1 VEWVEQ
7 LHPSLN
13 ERRLQPLEVLSTFL
27 RRERLGLATNIS
39 MIASPMPSNIPLFTV
54 LAISIIIGFL
64 MVIVF
69 RYTSDQKAIG
79 RAKDRLKA
87 HLLAV
92 RLFQDQLPVVM
103 RAYGKI
109 LRGTGSYLRLAF
121 TPFLIAIIPI
131 TFLIVQLDR
140 YFGLLPLQ
148 PAQTFLVEA
157 RINDPA
163 ALNDASLQLPPALSS
178 SAPAVHVPKDNEVVW
193 RVVADREGQYE
204 IRIAADGQTVSK
216 QVIVAPGLARLSPV
230 RLKDKFWERMFV
242 SGEAALAKNSPVQS
256 IAISYP
262 PRVISF
268 AWMEWNWIVLFFVV
282 SLVAGFVFK
291 SALDIQ
297 V

>member
-1 VEWVEQ
+1 
-7 LHPSLN
+7 
-13 ERRLQPLEVLSTFL
+13 
-27 RRERLGLATNIS
+27 
-39 MIASPMPSNIPLFTV
+39 MIASSMSSNIPLFMV

-121 TPFLIAIIPI
+121 TPFLIAILPI

-140 YFGLLPLQ
+140 YFGWLPLQ
-148 PAQTFLVEA
+148 PAQSFLVEA
-157 RINDPA
+157 RVNDPA
-163 ALNDASLQLPPALSS
+163 ALNDAALQLPPALSS

-193 RVVADREGQYE
+193 RVVAEREGQYE
-204 IRIAADGQTVSK
+204 IKIAAAGQTVSK
-216 QVIVAPGLARLSPV
+216 QVVVSPGLARVSPV
-230 RLKDKFWERMFV
+230 RLKDNFWERMFT
-242 SGEAALAKNSPVQS
+242 SDESALAENSPVQS

-282 SLVAGFVFK
+282 SLIAGFIFK
-291 SALDIQ
+291 SALGIQ

>member
-1 VEWVEQ
+1 MV
-7 LHPSLN
+7 SSSI
-13 ERRLQPLEVLSTFL
+13 STGSALFDF
-27 RRERLGLATNIS
+27 ATNV
-39 MIASPMPSNIPLFTV
+39 PLLWV
-54 LAISIIIGFL
+54 LAISIVIGFL

-121 TPFLIAIIPI
+121 TPFLIAILPV

-140 YFGLLPLQ
+140 YFGWLPLR
-148 PAQTFLVEA
+148 PAQSFLVEA
-157 RINDPA
+157 RVNDPA
-163 ALNDASLQLPPALSS
+163 ALNDAALQLPPELSS
-178 SAPAVHVPKDNEVVW
+178 SAPAVHIPKDREVVW
-193 RVVADREGQYE
+193 RVVAERAGQYN
-204 IRIAADGQTVSK
+204 IQVTASGQTVSK
-216 QVIVAPGLARLSPV
+216 QVVVAPGLARVSPV
-230 RLKDKFWERMFV
+230 RLKDNFWERMFT
-242 SGEAALAKNSPVQS
+242 SGEPALANNSPVQS
-256 IAISYP
+256 IAINYP
-262 PRVISF
+262 PREISF

-282 SLVAGFVFK
+282 SLIAGFIFK
-291 SALDIQ
+291 SALGIQ

>member
-1 VEWVEQ
+1 
-7 LHPSLN
+7 
-13 ERRLQPLEVLSTFL
+13 
-27 RRERLGLATNIS
+27 
-39 MIASPMPSNIPLFTV
+39 MPSNIPLFMV
-54 LAISIIIGFL
+54 LAISIVIGFL

-109 LRGTGSYLRLAF
+109 FRGTGSYLRLAF
-121 TPFLIAIIPI
+121 TPFLIAILPI

-140 YFGLLPLQ
+140 YFGWLPLQ
-148 PAQTFLVEA
+148 PAQSFLVEA
-157 RINDPA
+157 RVNDPA
-163 ALNDASLQLPPALSS
+163 ALNDASLQLPPALSG
-178 SAPAVHVPKDNEVVW
+178 SAPAVHVPKDKEVVW
-193 RVVADREGQYE
+193 RVVAGREGQYE
-204 IRIAADGQTVSK
+204 IKIAAAGQIVSK
-216 QVIVAPGLARLSPV
+216 QVVVSPGLARVSPV
-230 RLKDKFWERMFV
+230 RLKDNFWERMFT
-242 SGEAALAKNSPVQS
+242 SGEPALADNSPVLS

-262 PRVISF
+262 PRVIGF

-282 SLVAGFVFK
+282 SLIAGFIFK
-291 SALDIQ
+291 SALGIQ

>member
-1 VEWVEQ
+1 MMD
-7 LHPSLN
+7 SSKISN
-13 ERRLQPLEVLSTFL
+13 KPLL
-27 RRERLGLATNIS
+27 
-39 MIASPMPSNIPLFTV
+39 MV
-54 LAISIIIGFL
+54 LAVSIIIGFL

-109 LRGTGSYLRLAF
+109 LRGTGSYLQLAF
-121 TPFLIAIIPI
+121 TPFLIAILPI

-140 YFGLLPLQ
+140 YFGWLPLQ
-148 PAQTFLVEA
+148 PAQSFLVEA
-157 RINDPA
+157 RVNDPA
-163 ALNDASLQLPPALSS
+163 ALNGAALQLPPALST
-178 SAPAVHVPKDNEVVW
+178 SAPAVHIPKDNEVVW
-193 RVVADREGQYE
+193 RVVAERDGQYE
-204 IRIAADGQTVSK
+204 IKIAAAGQTVSK
-216 QVIVAPGLARLSPV
+216 QVVVSPGLARVSPV
-230 RLKDKFWERMFV
+230 RLKDNFWERMLT
-242 SGEAALAKNSPVQS
+242 SGESALAENSPVQS
-256 IAISYP
+256 ITISYP

-282 SLVAGFVFK
+282 SLIAGFIFK
-291 SALDIQ
+291 SALGIQ

>member
-1 VEWVEQ
+1 
-7 LHPSLN
+7 
-13 ERRLQPLEVLSTFL
+13 
-27 RRERLGLATNIS
+27 
-39 MIASPMPSNIPLFTV
+39 MIASSNPSNLPLFLV
-54 LAISIIIGFL
+54 LTISMVIGLL

-121 TPFLIAIIPI
+121 TPFLIAILPI

-140 YFGLLPLQ
+140 YFGWVPLQ

-157 RINDPA
+157 RIEDPT
-163 ALNDASLQLPPALSS
+163 ALNDASLQLPPELSS
-178 SAPAVHVPKDNEVVW
+178 SAPAVHIPTDREVVW
-193 RVVADREGQYE
+193 RLVADRAGQFD
-204 IRIAADGQTVSK
+204 IQIAAAGQTVSK
-216 QVIVAPGLARLSPV
+216 QVMVAPGLARVSPL
-230 RLKDKFWERMFV
+230 RLKGNFWERIFA
-242 SGEAALAKNSPVQS
+242 SGEPALADNSPVQS
-256 IAISYP
+256 IEISYP
-262 PRVISF
+262 PRVIGF
-268 AWMEWNWIVLFFVV
+268 AGMDWNWIVLFFLV
-282 SLVAGFVFK
+282 SLIAGFIFK
-291 SALDIQ
+291 SALGIQ

>member
-1 VEWVEQ
+1 
-7 LHPSLN
+7 
-13 ERRLQPLEVLSTFL
+13 
-27 RRERLGLATNIS
+27 
-39 MIASPMPSNIPLFTV
+39 MIASSMPSNIPLFVV
-54 LAISIIIGFL
+54 LAISIIIGLL

-121 TPFLIAIIPI
+121 TPFVIAILPV

-140 YFGLLPLQ
+140 YFGWVPLQ
-148 PAQTFLVEA
+148 PAQTFVVEA
-157 RINDPA
+157 RVEDPA
-163 ALNDASLQLPPALSS
+163 ALNEASLQLPPELSS
-178 SAPAVHVPKDNEVVW
+178 SAPAVHVPKDKEIVW
-193 RVVADREGQYE
+193 RVVAEREGQYE
-204 IRIAADGQTVSK
+204 ITIAAAGRTVSK
-216 QVIVAPGLARLSPV
+216 QVVVSPKLARVSPV
-230 RLKDKFWERMFV
+230 RLKDNFWERIFT
-242 SGEAALAKNSPVQS
+242 SGEPALAEDSPVQS
-256 IAISYP
+256 ITINYS

-268 AWMEWNWIVLFFVV
+268 AWMQWNWIVLFFVV
-282 SLVAGFVFK
+282 SLIAGFVFK
-291 SALDIQ
+291 SVLGIQ

>member
-1 VEWVEQ
+1 
-7 LHPSLN
+7 
-13 ERRLQPLEVLSTFL
+13 
-27 RRERLGLATNIS
+27 LAANIS
-39 MIASPMPSNIPLFTV
+39 MIASSMPSNIPLFVV
-54 LAISIIIGFL
+54 LAISIIIGLL

-121 TPFLIAIIPI
+121 TPFVIAILPI

-140 YFGLLPLQ
+140 YFGWVPLQ
-148 PAQTFLVEA
+148 PAQTFVVEA
-157 RINDPA
+157 RVEDPA
-163 ALNDASLQLPPALSS
+163 ALNEASLQLPPALSS
-178 SAPAVHVPKDNEVVW
+178 SAPAVHVPKDKEVVW
-193 RVVADREGQYE
+193 RVVAERDGQYQ
-204 IRIAADGQTVSK
+204 ITIAAAGRTVSK
-216 QVIVAPGLARLSPV
+216 QVVVSPRLARVSPV
-230 RLKDKFWERMFV
+230 RLKDNFWERIFT
-242 SGEAALAKNSPVQS
+242 SGEPALAEDSPVQS
-256 IAISYP
+256 ITINYS

-268 AWMEWNWIVLFFVV
+268 AWMQWNWIVLFFVV
-282 SLVAGFVFK
+282 SLIAGFVFK
-291 SALDIQ
+291 SVLGIQ